1 MGDLKSMNPQM
12 RALRPGEQIPVTP
25 EMMKNAVQGVCE
37 CGCTHFQQG
46 ANVFIISA
54 LLSPIG
60 QKLFYPASTDWVCM
74 KCKKVLK

>member
-25 EMMKNAVQGVCE
+25 EMMKNAVEKKCPA
-37 CGCTHFQQG
+37 CGCTYFMQ
-46 ANVFIISA
+46 AVTVCVISA

-60 QKLFYPASTDWVCM
+60 KELTYPQPVLVCM
-74 KCKKVLK
+74 ECKKALK